1 QGPASIAELARALNY
16 NPDVIYQY
24 VRNNVEVYPVYGTQK
39 GSFGAVLDNQGTV
52 YDQAMLMVDLLR
64 ASGYTASFT
73 TGVIKYTAAQFNT
86 LYGVDTSNVC

>member
-1 QGPASIAELARALNY
+1 NY

-86 LYGVDTSNVC
+86 LYGVDTSNVCGILKLLGDGGFPI